1 MCTIKLDLD
10 AVDGVNV
17 SSCFFNLIVM
27 LHMFFVWGG
36 GGGRGGMKITALV
49 HAGNCVYPKI
59 VRKQL

>member
-36 GGGRGGMKITALV
+36 GWEGGNENYCLGA
-49 HAGNCVYPKI
+49 CW
-59 VRKQL
+59 